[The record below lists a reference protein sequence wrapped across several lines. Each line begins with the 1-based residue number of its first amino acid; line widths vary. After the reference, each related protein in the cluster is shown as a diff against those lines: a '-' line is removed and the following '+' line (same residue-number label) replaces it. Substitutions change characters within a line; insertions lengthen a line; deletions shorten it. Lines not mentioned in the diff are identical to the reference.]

1 MTEKQMLQRKI
12 LLKMQLIE
20 LLQAE
25 VEEMK
30 KQLKEERKAKK

>member
-1 MTEKQMLQRKI
+1 MTEKQVLLRKI

-30 KQLKEERKAKK
+30 KQLSKKKAA

>member
-1 MTEKQMLQRKI
+1 MTEKQVLLRKI

-30 KQLKEERKAKK
+30 KQLSKKKPA

>member
-1 MTEKQMLQRKI
+1 MTAKQILQRKI

-30 KQLKEERKAKK
+30 KQLSKKKAA

>member
-1 MTEKQMLQRKI
+1 MTEKQILQRKI

-25 VEEMK
+25 VKEMQ
-30 KQLKEERKAKK
+30 KQLHKK